1 MQTNKV
7 STRPRRTMSLQENNG
22 KLLKKGNVKT
32 IRGLTVGE
40 RPGGVGD
47 REEEQQVAK
56 IST

>member
-1 MQTNKV
+1 
-7 STRPRRTMSLQENNG
+7 MSLQENNG

-32 IRGLTVGE
+32 IRGLSVGE